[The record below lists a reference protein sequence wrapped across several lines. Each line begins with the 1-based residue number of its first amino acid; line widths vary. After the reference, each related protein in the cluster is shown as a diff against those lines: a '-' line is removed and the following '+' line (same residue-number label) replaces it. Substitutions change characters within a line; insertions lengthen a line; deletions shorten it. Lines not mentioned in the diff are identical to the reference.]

1 LTDPNP
7 FDLLA
12 AALIVRPAH
21 VMRPD
26 RHLGLELGD
35 QTGILDPA
43 LTEPLAAAVR
53 KRLPAGVAGIAVGSG
68 VVEILLGYLV
78 TCELG
83 IPLASITN
91 VDGRIE
97 VGGRFPA
104 SGPVA
109 LVTTILEQ
117 EATLAE
123 FEAAC
128 GRASC
133 APAGAV
139 ALVDRLP
146 RPDPRVSALLRWA
159 DHEYEPS
166 ACPLCRSES

>member
-1 LTDPNP
+1 MTDPTP
-7 FDLLA
+7 LDLLV

-21 VMRPD
+21 LMRPD

-43 LTEPLAAAVR
+43 LTEPLAVAVR
-53 KRLPAGVAGIAVGSG
+53 QRLPAGVAGIAVGGG
-68 VVEILLGYLV
+68 VLEILLGYLLAR
-78 TCELG
+78 ELG
-83 IPLASITN
+83 LPLASITN

-104 SGPVA
+104 GGAVA
-109 LVTTILEQ
+109 LITTILEQ

-128 GRASC
+128 GRGSC

-139 ALVDRLP
+139 VLVDRLP
-146 RPDPRVSALLRWA
+146 KRDHRVSALLRWG

-166 ACPLCRSES
+166 ACPRCADGA